1 MELLVPAG
9 IVALVA
15 VPVILVLYIL
25 KVRGPEVRVG
35 TLFLWPAHLADRQ
48 ANAPWKRLR
57 LSWLLLAQLLVAA
70 LLALVLM
77 RPGLVGA
84 ADVATTTVVLLDGS
98 PSMQATDV
106 APNRFEEAVSR
117 AGRLVDKM
125 GDGQQMGLVLLGGN
139 ARLLAAPTADR
150 RALHAALGRAR
161 PAGSAGNLDEGI
173 SIANAVLTGRSDASV
188 VLFSDGHLAPTAAA
202 PRSSAPFTYES
213 VGSSGENVAMATL
226 GRTPGGDIFLGMTNV
241 GPSAQDRRVELRA
254 DGRLVDVL
262 PVRLEAGSSGQRV
275 WTGLP
280 ADTGMLEAR
289 LAPGDD
295 LPLDDAAWLVT
306 EAPAPRRVVLVTAG
320 NGFLSKA
327 LSLRPDLDVTVVAP
341 NDYKADDY
349 DLSVFDGFVP
359 EGPLPQPALVVDPP
373 EGRGPVT
380 AGPAIDPG
388 GLLPASPSEPLLQY
402 VSLRDVHVRSASS
415 VQPPPE
421 WRTVVAAADGPLLL
435 VHQAQ
440 PVAQVNFDLHDSD
453 LPLRAGFPILVQNL
467 VTALLPGGFENQVLP
482 LGQPVSLTSSPGAT
496 GVRVTPPGGR
506 TSALPPP
513 YPAVVDDTSRP
524 GVYTVTE
531 TAAGRATTSRF
542 VVQLQDP
549 TQSQI
554 APGAPPLVRD
564 AAQTTGEPARG
575 VLEVWPWLA
584 ALALLGLAVEWV
596 LFLRG

>member
-25 KVRGPEVRVG
+25 KVRGPEVGVG

-70 LLALVLM
+70 LLALVLT

-106 APNRFEEAVSR
+106 APSRFDEAVSR
-117 AGRLVDKM
+117 AGRLVDKL
-125 GDGQQMGLVLLGGN
+125 GDGQQMGLVLLGAN
-139 ARLLAAPTADR
+139 ARLLATPTADTQ
-150 RALHAALGRAR
+150 ALRAALGRAR

-173 SIANAVLTGRSDASV
+173 SIANAVLTGRSDASI
-188 VLFSDGHLAPTAAA
+188 VLFSDGHLAPAAAA
-202 PRSSAPFTYES
+202 PRSSAPFSYES
-213 VGSSGENVAMATL
+213 VGRSNENVAMATL
-226 GRTPGGDIFLGMTNV
+226 GRTPGGDVFVGVTNL
-241 GPSAQDRRVELRA
+241 GPSRQDRRVELRA

-262 PVRLEAGSSGQRV
+262 PVRLDGGASDQRV
-275 WTGLP
+275 WTDLP
-280 ADTGMLEAR
+280 AGTGVLEAR

-295 LPLDDAAWLVT
+295 LALDDAAWLIT
-306 EAPAPRRVVLVTAG
+306 EPPAPRRVVLVTEG
-320 NGFLSKA
+320 NGFLTKA

-341 NDYKADDY
+341 RDYRPDSYA
-349 DLSVFDGFVP
+349 LSVFDGFVP
-359 EGPLPQPALVVDPP
+359 DGPLPQPALVVNPP
-373 EGRGPVT
+373 PGKGPVA

-388 GLLPASPSEPLLQY
+388 GLLPTAPGEPLLQY

-421 WRTVVAAADGPLLL
+421 WRTVVAAANGPLLI
-435 VHQAQ
+435 VHQGQPLAQ
-440 PVAQVNFDLHDSD
+440 LTFDLHDSD
-453 LPLRAGFPILVQNL
+453 LPLRAAFPVLVQNL
-467 VTALLPGGFENQVLP
+467 VTSLLPGGFENQVLP
-482 LGQPVSLTSSPGAT
+482 LGQPVRLTSAPAVT
-496 GVRVTPPGGR
+496 GVKVTAPGGR
-506 TSALPPP
+506 ALALPPP
-513 YPAVVDDTSRP
+513 YPAVVDDTVRP

-531 TAAGRATTSRF
+531 TSPGGTTSSRF

-554 APGAPPLVRD
+554 APGPAPLVRD
-564 AAQTTGEPARG
+564 TAQTTGEPARG
-575 VLEVWPWLA
+575 TLELWPWLA
-584 ALALLGLAVEWV
+584 ALALVGLAVEWL